1 MVPES
6 PAHPLLTHPPPS
18 GAKTMAAA
26 GAPWSWMV
34 HALIAALILGATG
47 NQDLSVCTQA
57 NRAGVGG
64 EGWGA
69 VRDFVIQGDPM

>member
-1 MVPES
+1 
-6 PAHPLLTHPPPS
+6 
-18 GAKTMAAA
+18 MAAA

-64 EGWGA
+64 E
-69 VRDFVIQGDPM
+69 D